1 MVLKFIKGMAPRN
14 TEAPW
19 QISAPVICTERP
31 FRESKSSFE
40 RGVET
45 EDFVAQF
52 LIQKKCKI
60 LERRLKTPFGEV
72 DLLID
77 SLKGNLV
84 MIEVKSLSDWDR
96 ILYRLS
102 AHQKSRLLRAR
113 VFLESSY
120 GRAVLLKVA
129 YVDAKKNLAFLDT

>member
-1 MVLKFIKGMAPRN
+1 M
-14 TEAPW
+14 
-19 QISAPVICTERP
+19 
-31 FRESKSSFE
+31 
-40 RGVET
+40 
-45 EDFVAQF
+45 
-52 LIQKKCKI
+52 
-60 LERRLKTPFGEV
+60 KTPFGEV

-77 SLKGNLV
+77 SPKGNLV

-129 YVDAKKNLAFLDT
+129 YVDAKKNLVFLDT